1 MAEAPDLT
9 GYTWSVRG
17 SSADGRLTRLH
28 AGRNSFSA
36 GAAVSF
42 RPDDPLPSAID
53 YLLSALAA
61 DLVSSLGECVRER
74 SVECDA
80 IECRISGQLDDPLAS
95 IGVIGAQGSP
105 AVRTITG
112 TVYVSADA
120 GDDVLQEAWYAALRR
135 SPLYNTLARCVTLT
149 IDLRPEP

>member
-1 MAEAPDLT
+1 MSAEGEVT

-36 GAAVSF
+36 GPAVTF
-42 RPDDPLPSAID
+42 RRDDPLPSAID

-61 DLVSSLGECVRER
+61 DLVSNLGECVRER

-80 IECRISGQLDDPLAS
+80 IECRISCELDDPLAS
-95 IGVIGAQGSP
+95 IGVIGARGSP

-112 TVYVSADA
+112 TVYVSADT
-120 GDDVLQEAWYAALRR
+120 GDGVLQEAWCAALRR
-135 SPLYNTLARCVTLT
+135 SPLYNTLARCVTLS
-149 IDLRPEP
+149 IEMRAEP